1 MSKQPEQGTTIFE
14 RIYKQSP
21 VGIAILAVGRGH
33 LLYANAKLGLI
44 LGYGEEELI
53 GLEFAA
59 LLHTEATP
67 DTERADAKIRDS
79 IADPE
84 DPLEFERRC
93 RRKDG
98 SFVWVSFHLAELD
111 ATDDQPGRCVIVHAL
126 DVTTEYKDRQQLMES
141 SDAYEIL
148 MDNTRE
154 LVTQSSMDGRLLYAS
169 PSVKTLLGYATEE
182 MVGHHRSEFYHPE
195 EMRAMTNLSIED
207 AQGQILMRRIR
218 HKDGRYLWFETLF
231 RILRGR
237 LGEADTI
244 IGIGRDVTTRKMY
257 EDMLDE
263 VQRIAHIGSWE
274 WNLAEERIHYSE
286 ETLRIFE
293 GELVQDESYPK
304 SLLRILHPADQAHLL
319 DYTERMLRGEAEPFI
334 TYRVILSDRTVK
346 TIRSQYEV
354 WRGPEG
360 ETLRIIGMTQDVTQQ
375 ATIENLIRESEQRYK
390 SLFDYNPSGVYA
402 YDLEGRFVTV
412 NASQERL
419 TGYSEMELIGLPI
432 AELAVPEHRERVKS
446 GFESV
451 KRGEAQTYEVCLVRK
466 DGSLIDVSV
475 TNTPIIVD
483 ERIVGVYGI
492 ASDITER
499 KRHLA
504 QIEKLSYEH
513 TLILNSVSEGIFG
526 TDLDG
531 KLVFINP
538 PGAKMLGFLPN
549 EAIGGVNL
557 SRIHQTS
564 RDGIQYDP
572 DDSPLMNALRTGEA
586 YQNGESVFWR
596 KDGSSFLVSYRV
608 TPLYDQGERKGAVV
622 VFTDITGEMEII
634 RAKESAER
642 ADRAKSEFLA
652 IMSHELRTPMNGVIG
667 MATLLGETELD
678 ESQHAYVDI
687 IVQSSENL
695 MHILNEVLDF
705 SKIEAGKMVL
715 SSEPMQIRHVLDQA
729 IDLFSSRAA
738 EKGLMLTANVAPS
751 VPEVLVGDPD
761 RVRQVL
767 VNLISNAIKFTDEG
781 GVMVTIEPGFFH
793 QHNALTLE
801 VAVRDTGIGIP
812 PDKQGLLFQS
822 FSQID
827 PSINRKYGGTGL
839 GLAIC
844 KKLIDL
850 MDGYIGVQSREG
862 EGSNFHFTLPL
873 QIPSENPSE
882 KPSEDPAILEALGER
897 LAQASA
903 RERLDELEAKSSS
916 LEGELRVLIAEDHPV
931 NRRLLQEMLTKFGC
945 ICDLAQNGREAV
957 EAATAHGYDL
967 IFMDVQMPEMDG
979 LESAARIGELSAGNG
994 PVIIAVTAFSD
1005 KENRE
1010 SCRKAGMQDFIGKP
1024 LFAEEVESLVEK
1036 WKRRISS
1043 TRV

>member
-21 VGIAILAVGRGH
+21 VGIAVLAVGRGH

-44 LGYGEEELI
+44 LGYREEELI
-53 GLEFAA
+53 GLEFMA
-59 LLHTEATP
+59 LLHAEAAP
-67 DTERADAKIRDS
+67 ESERANAQIREA

-93 RRKDG
+93 QRKDG

-111 ATDDQPGRCVIVHAL
+111 AADGQPGRCVIVHAL

-141 SDAYEIL
+141 SDAYEML

-154 LVTQSSMDGRLLYAS
+154 MITQSSMDGRLLYVS
-169 PSVKTLLGYATEE
+169 PSVKTLVGYTPEE
-182 MVGHHRSEFYHPE
+182 MIGHYRSEFYHPDE
-195 EMRAMTNLSIED
+195 FQAISALSVED
-207 AQGQILMRRIR
+207 AQGQVLMRRIR
-218 HKDGRYLWFETLF
+218 HKDGRYLWFETMF

-237 LGEADTI
+237 IGEADTI
-244 IGIGRDVTTRKMY
+244 MGIGRDVTTRKMY

-304 SLLRILHPADQAHLL
+304 SLLRILHPADQAPLL
-319 DYTERMLRGEAEPFI
+319 DYTERMLRGEAEPYI
-334 TYRVILSDRTVK
+334 NYRVILSDRTVK

-354 WRGPEG
+354 SRGPDG
-360 ETLRIIGMTQDVTQQ
+360 ETLRIIGMTQDITQQ

-412 NASQERL
+412 NAGQERL
-419 TGYSEMELIGLPI
+419 TGYSESELIGLPI
-432 AELAVPEHRERVKS
+432 AELAVPEHRERVES
-446 GFESV
+446 GFERV

-466 DGSLIDVSV
+466 DESRIDVSV

-483 ERIVGVYGI
+483 ERVVGVYGI

-526 TDLDG
+526 TDFEG

-538 PGAKMLGFLPN
+538 TGAEMLGCRPN
-549 EAIGGVNL
+549 EAINGLDL
-557 SRIHQTS
+557 SQIQQTS
-564 RDGIQYDP
+564 QDGIQYDP
-572 DDSPLMNALRTGEA
+572 NGSPLMNALRTGEA
-586 YQNGESVFWR
+586 HQDSESVFWR

-608 TPLYDQGERKGAVV
+608 TPLYDQGERKGVVV
-622 VFTDITGEMEII
+622 VFTDITGEKEII

-678 ESQHAYVDI
+678 ESQHSYVDI
-687 IVQSSENL
+687 ILQSSENL

-705 SKIEAGKMVL
+705 SKIEAGKMTL
-715 SSEPMQIRHVLDQA
+715 SHEPMQIRHVLDQA

-738 EKGLMLTANVAPS
+738 EKGLMLTASVAPS

-781 GVMVTIEPGFFH
+781 GVAVTIEPGFFH
-793 QHNALTLE
+793 PNNVLTLE

-844 KKLIDL
+844 QKLIDL
-850 MDGYIGVQSREG
+850 MDGFIGVQSREG

-873 QIPSENPSE
+873 HIPGEEPVFE
-882 KPSEDPAILEALGER
+882 EEPTGLEGLGER
-897 LAQASA
+897 LTQASA
-903 RERLDELEAKSSS
+903 RERREEPVAESIAP
-916 LEGELRVLIAEDHPV
+916 EGDLRALIVEDHPV
-931 NRRLLQEMLTKFGC
+931 NCRLLNEMLTRFGC
-945 ICDLAQNGREAV
+945 ACDVAHNGREAI
-957 EAATAHGYDL
+957 EAAMARRYDL

-979 LESAARIGELSAGNG
+979 LESAARIRELFAGED
-994 PVIIAVTAFSD
+994 PVIVAVTAFSD
-1005 KENRE
+1005 KENQER
-1010 SCRKAGMQDFIGKP
+1010 CRKAGMQDFISKP
-1024 LFAEEVESLVEK
+1024 LFVEEVESLIEK
-1036 WKRRISS
+1036 WKRRIAR
-1043 TRV
+1043 TGV